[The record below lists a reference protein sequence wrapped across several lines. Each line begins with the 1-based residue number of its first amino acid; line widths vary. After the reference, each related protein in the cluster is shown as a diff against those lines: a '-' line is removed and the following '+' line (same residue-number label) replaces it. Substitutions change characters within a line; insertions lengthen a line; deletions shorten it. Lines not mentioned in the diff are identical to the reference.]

1 MPKISRPFL
10 AALLAVATLGV
21 NAQNI
26 STYNPQ
32 LLYDGAGSLY
42 DAELLREMHVTFE
55 DTNYH
60 QTLVDAF
67 FNNPSLRIPATV
79 ELDGV
84 VLDSVGTRY
93 KGNST
98 FCLPNDEG
106 SVKVPYNLDFNY
118 WISGQDLLGYNK
130 VKLANAWLDP
140 TYCKE
145 YAASRI
151 YRKYLPTPEIN
162 LIKLY
167 TQGDY
172 TGLYVNTESIN
183 RQFLNKHFDENDGVL
198 FKCDGAGV
206 FCDENGNGTEGGIPN
221 LRYLGP
227 DTALYF
233 DSYTIKS
240 DNGWA
245 ELLNLIET
253 LQFNPDQL
261 DEVLNIDRVLW
272 AMAANTVVSNLDTY
286 NGYYVH
292 NYYLYLDEEGRF
304 QMIPW
309 DLDNSFVGAIMGW
322 SYWSPNDVYH
332 FDPFFTGN
340 GAAWDSRPLTE
351 YLFGQPEHRQRYL
364 AHIRTI
370 MSESMGLD
378 GIQQTVDGMQSLVE
392 DAASDD
398 TNSLFPMSFFSTN
411 VNNAFW
417 ADWGFGGILST
428 VEARMEFL
436 SSHAEIN
443 VSTPLL
449 SDAYAGNG
457 ILEVQAL
464 NAETVDL
471 LWTNAPYA
479 GGFEAVA
486 MNDNGT
492 GGDAIAGDGMYSVAL
507 PEDAEQGF
515 MFYFRAGNGDGIRLL
530 PERAEYEYFIYE
542 GSVDV
547 AEAIGAM
554 GARGDWVLTPNPATY
569 AFTLSGCAEQV
580 PVTVSDAQGRIVH
593 AALWNGS
600 PIDIS
605 GWERGMYF
613 VQVTRDETTRVE
625 RLIVR

>member
-1 MPKISRPFL
+1 MPKTSGPFL

-55 DTNYH
+55 DGNYH
-60 QTLVDAF
+60 ETLVDAF

-206 FCDENGNGTEGGIPN
+206 FCDENGDGTEGGIPN

-340 GAAWDSRPLTE
+340 GAAWELP
-351 YLFGQPEHRQRYL
+351 PV
-364 AHIRTI
+364 
-370 MSESMGLD
+370 D
-378 GIQQTVDGMQSLVE
+378 GIPLR
-392 DAASDD
+392 AA
-398 TNSLFPMSFFSTN
+398 
-411 VNNAFW
+411 
-417 ADWGFGGILST
+417 
-428 VEARMEFL
+428 
-436 SSHAEIN
+436 
-443 VSTPLL
+443 
-449 SDAYAGNG
+449 
-457 ILEVQAL
+457 
-464 NAETVDL
+464 
-471 LWTNAPYA
+471 
-479 GGFEAVA
+479 
-486 MNDNGT
+486 GT
-492 GGDAIAGDGMYSVAL
+492 S
-507 PEDAEQGF
+507 
-515 MFYFRAGNGDGIRLL
+515 
-530 PERAEYEYFIYE
+530 
-542 GSVDV
+542 
-547 AEAIGAM
+547 
-554 GARGDWVLTPNPATY
+554 
-569 AFTLSGCAEQV
+569 
-580 PVTVSDAQGRIVH
+580 
-593 AALWNGS
+593 AALLGAHPNHH
-600 PIDIS
+600 
-605 GWERGMYF
+605 ERIHGAGRHS
-613 VQVTRDETTRVE
+613 TDRRWHAKPRSRC
-625 RLIVR
+625 RLR